1 MLTTVVSDARR
12 HKMRGTD
19 WTRRAVRWVV
29 AVGLGS
35 LSACDKRD
43 RGLEGRSIE
52 ASLSTCDKRDREPGE
67 MPVLVEILLSAC
79 DERDRG
85 AACD

>member
-1 MLTTVVSDARR
+1 
-12 HKMRGTD
+12 MRGAD

-43 RGLEGRSIE
+43 RDLSGRSIE
-52 ASLSTCDKRDREPGE
+52 ASLSACDKRDRRLRG
-67 MPVLVEILLSAC
+67 MPVLVDVLLSAC
-79 DERDRG
+79 DKRDRG